1 MSKAILDEQNK
12 RKETLMNDE
21 RREYIR
27 DQLYQETG
35 DPESQAWRD
44 ELTPEEMEYVERLD
58 GRYATGIAAM
68 CAAILVREKVRERYR
83 PEEIAELKTVYGHCR
98 LRLRSG
104 EVFLARWAPAGGL
117 RLEKIV
123 GEGDGNARCSA

>member
-1 MSKAILDEQNK
+1 MTNMDKTRK
-12 RKETLMNDE
+12 REIDRYLAHETNAL
-21 RREYIR
+21 
-27 DQLYQETG
+27 
-35 DPESQAWRD
+35 ESQEWRE
-44 ELTPEEMEYVERLD
+44 ELTEEESAYVQARDKHYER
-58 GRYATGIAAM
+58 GIAAM
-68 CAAILVREKVRERYR
+68 CSAILVRERVQQRYR
-83 PEEIAELKTVYGHCR
+83 PEEIAELKTVYDHCR